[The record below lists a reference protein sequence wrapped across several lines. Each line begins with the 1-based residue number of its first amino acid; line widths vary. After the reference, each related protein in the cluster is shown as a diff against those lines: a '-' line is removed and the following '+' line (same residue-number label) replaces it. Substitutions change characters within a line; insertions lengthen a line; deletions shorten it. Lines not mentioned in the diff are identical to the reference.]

1 MDSRAVNVRTERP
14 PTRRVAHRNIDIEAE
29 VW

>member
-1 MDSRAVNVRTERP
+1 MDSRAVNVSTERP

-29 VW
+29 VL